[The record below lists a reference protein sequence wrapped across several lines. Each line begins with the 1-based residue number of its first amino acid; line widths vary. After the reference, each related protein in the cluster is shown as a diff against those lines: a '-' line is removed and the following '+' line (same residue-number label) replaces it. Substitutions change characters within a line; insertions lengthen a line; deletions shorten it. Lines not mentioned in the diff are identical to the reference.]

1 MDNPL
6 TELERLYDAES
17 AALFS
22 HVLSLTRSEAET
34 KDVLQEIF
42 CRLAREPGLIQGM
55 RHPRAFLMKM
65 AGRQVIDRHRRQTV
79 RTRHQEKESP
89 SGLFQR
95 AGDPDEAHFR
105 QALGEAMDALP
116 SEQRAVLHLKLWQ
129 EFTFE
134 EIAEVLGIPP
144 NTAAS
149 RYRYGLDKL
158 RNALRP
164 LYEEIQ

>member
-1 MDNPL
+1 MSNFR

-17 AALFS
+17 AALYS

-42 CRLAREPGLIQGM
+42 CRLARDPGLIRGM
-55 RHPRAFLMKM
+55 RNPRAFLIKM
-65 AGRQVIDRHRRQTV
+65 AVRLVIDHHRRQTV
-79 RTRHQEKESP
+79 RTRHREDEP
-89 SGLFQR
+89 AGLFQK
-95 AGDPDEAHFR
+95 AGDPDEAQFR
-105 QALGEAMDALP
+105 QALAEAMDGLP
-116 SEQRAVLHLKLWQ
+116 AEQRAVLHLKLWQ

-134 EIAEVLGIPP
+134 EIAETLDIPP

-158 RNALRP
+158 RDALRP
-164 LYEEIQ
+164 IYEEIQ